1 MGDGCGAGTDV
12 NEDQIIARARQE
24 VAARQMQVAEQ
35 QWGGRWR
42 WLLPAL
48 VLAVLIAFI
57 ATPAPLPRKLLL
69 AMGGV
74 CALRPAHSFFAGGV
88 QLPLESRMTG
98 IYGGF
103 TLTLIVLLAF
113 RRLGARRPS
122 SKLVIGILVLFF
134 TSMAFDGINST
145 LAELGL
151 PHLYRPTN
159 MLRLLTGL
167 LSGIAIAPVL
177 VWLLG
182 IVAVPRTD
190 APPRA
195 VVRSFW
201 ELAALLA
208 LNAGFA
214 ALVVDGRAAFYY
226 PTALISVLGVVGVL
240 AIVAL
245 LVILAISGLAGRVT
259 HLRQVMAP
267 GALALLV
274 AFAVLASTAAARW
287 ALMPIVPNL

>member
-1 MGDGCGAGTDV
+1 V

-24 VAARQMQVAEQ
+24 VAARRMQVAEQ
-35 QWGGRWR
+35 RWGGRWR

-48 VLAVLIAFI
+48 VLTAIVAFSV
-57 ATPAPLPRKLLL
+57 APAPLPRKLLL

-74 CALRPAHSFFAGGV
+74 CALRPGHSFFAGGV

-103 TLTLIVLLAF
+103 MLTLIVLLAF
-113 RRLGARRPS
+113 RRLGARRLG
-122 SKLVIGILVLFF
+122 SKLLIGILVLFF
-134 TSMAFDGINST
+134 TSMALDGINST
-145 LAELGL
+145 LTELGL
-151 PHLYRPTN
+151 PHLYTPTN
-159 MLRLLTGL
+159 VLRLLTGL
-167 LSGIAIAPVL
+167 LSGVAIAPFL

-182 IVAVPRTD
+182 IVAAPRTE

-201 ELAALLA
+201 ELISPLA

-214 ALVVDGRAAFYY
+214 ALVVDGRAVFYY
-226 PTALISVLGVVGVL
+226 PVALISVLGVVGVL

-245 LVILAISGLAGRVT
+245 LVILAIGGLDGRVT
-259 HLRQVMAP
+259 HLRQVVAP
-267 GALALLV
+267 GALALLI
-274 AFAVLASTAAARW
+274 AFAVLGATAARRW
-287 ALMPIVPNL
+287 TLIANVPTL